1 MSKIRYCS
9 LEEAWGEIPTPI
21 NTKQS
26 LEEETRANL
35 PAANVNFNCQKEPMT
50 SKHGSNIPN
59 RPSPSEPIS
68 SSIVTRHHEQK
79 SINDMKSNLEPQS
92 KSLINTMDH
101 LQVKYGITKNDYNTL
116 LEQFSNVIDNFNKT
130 DISKEDFSNQY
141 APYQNNQN
149 NQSYDILFLIL
160 LGLFIIYVLDKR

>member
-21 NTKQS
+21 NTS
-26 LEEETRANL
+26 ENL
-35 PAANVNFNCQKEPMT
+35 IKTMDKKLPPIDINYNCQKESLTNHQRPQQLDEQTKQIQHLPQVSQTKELSMRNNLDEP
-50 SKHGSNIPN
+50 SK
-59 RPSPSEPIS
+59 
-68 SSIVTRHHEQK
+68 
-79 SINDMKSNLEPQS
+79 NL
-92 KSLINTMDH
+92 LNTMDH
-101 LQVKYGITKNDYNTL
+101 LQVKYGMTKNDYNTL
-116 LEQFSNVIDNFNKT
+116 LEKFSNVMNSVNT
-130 DISKEDFSNQY
+130 VSVTKEDFSNQY